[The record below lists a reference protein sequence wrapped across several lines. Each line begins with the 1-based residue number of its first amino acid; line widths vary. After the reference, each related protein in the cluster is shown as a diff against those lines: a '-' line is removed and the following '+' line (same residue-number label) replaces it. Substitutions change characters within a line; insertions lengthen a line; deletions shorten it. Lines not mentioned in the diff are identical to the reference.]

1 MIISSHNDRILNI
14 VKLSQ
19 PRARTKQDLLIIEG
33 ERELELALKQRYQI
47 QELFYSPELAPKNKF
62 AADRLNTTEISADIF
77 KKIAYKA
84 KPDGY
89 LAVAKIVKKEL
100 KDIKLSKNPLIIVLE
115 TVEKPGNLG
124 AILRT
129 AYAAEVDAI
138 IITDPQTDIYNP
150 NVIRA
155 SMGHLFTNQV
165 VIADVSDT
173 KKWLIKNKI
182 KTYGATT
189 KAKKYYHQ
197 TDFQKPSAI
206 VMGTEATGLSP
217 KWLKNLDYEIKT
229 PMQAGI
235 DSLNVSVAAAII
247 TYEARR
253 QRNFVD
259 FWDWF
264 W

>member
-1 MIISSHNDRILNI
+1 MITSSHNDRILNI
-14 VKLSQ
+14 VKLAK
-19 PRARTKQDLLIIEG
+19 PRERAKQDLFIIEG
-33 ERELELALKQRYQI
+33 ERELELALKKNYQI
-47 QELFYSPELAPKNKF
+47 QELFYSPEISPNNKF
-62 AADRLNTTEISADIF
+62 ANHSLLTTELSADIF
-77 KKIAYKA
+77 KKIAYKE

-89 LAVAKIVKKEL
+89 LALAKLIKTDL
-100 KDIKLSKNPLIIVLE
+100 KDIKLTKNPLIIILE

-129 AYAAEVDAI
+129 AYAARVDAI

-165 VIADVSDT
+165 VVASIDDT

-182 KTYGATT
+182 KSYGATT

-197 TDFQKPSAI
+197 ANLKKPSAI

-217 KWLKNLDYEIKT
+217 KWLESLDYEIKI

-235 DSLNVSVAAAII
+235 DSLNVSVSTAII
-247 TYEARR
+247 TYEANR
-253 QRNFVD
+253 QRDFVD
-259 FWDWF
+259 FSD
-264 W
+264 

>member
-1 MIISSHNDRILNI
+1 MIISFHNDRISHI
-14 VKLSQ
+14 VKLAK
-19 PRARTKQDLLIIEG
+19 PRARSQQGLFVIEG
-33 ERELELALKQRYQI
+33 ERELELALQQEYAI
-47 QELFYSPELAPKNKF
+47 QELFYCPELSANNKF
-62 AADRLNTTEISADIF
+62 ASHHLLTTEVSANVF
-77 KKIAYKA
+77 KKMAYKE

-89 LAVAKIVKKEL
+89 LALAKMVKKEL
-100 KDIKLSKNPLIIVLE
+100 RDIKLSANPLVIILE

-129 AYAAEVDAI
+129 AYAASVDAI
-138 IITDPQTDIYNP
+138 IITDPQTDVYNP

-165 VIADVSDT
+165 VVASITDT
-173 KKWLIKNKI
+173 RKWLEQNKI
-182 KTYGATT
+182 KSYGATT

-197 TDFQKPSAI
+197 ANLKKPSAI

-217 KWLKNLDYEIKT
+217 KWLERLDYEIKI

-235 DSLNVSVAAAII
+235 DSLNVSVSTAII
-247 TYEARR
+247 TYEAAR

-259 FWDWF
+259 F
-264 W
+264 

>member
-14 VKLSQ
+14 VKLSK
-19 PRARTKQDLLIIEG
+19 PRERTKQGLFIIEG
-33 ERELELALKQRYQI
+33 ERELELALKQKYQI
-47 QELFYSPELAPKNKF
+47 QELFYSPELAPDNKF
-62 AADRLNTTEISADIF
+62 ADRHLNTTEIGGDIF

-89 LAVAKIVKKEL
+89 LAVTKMVRKEL
-100 KDIKLSKNPLIIVLE
+100 KDIKLSKNPLVIILE

-129 AYAAEVDAI
+129 AYAAKVDAV

-165 VIADVSDT
+165 VVSNISDT
-173 KKWLIKNKI
+173 KKWLVKNKI
-182 KTYGATT
+182 KSYGATI

-197 TDFQKPSAI
+197 ANFKKPGAI
-206 VMGTEATGLSP
+206 VLGTEAAALSS
-217 KWLKNLDYEIKT
+217 KWLENLDHEIKI
-229 PMQAGI
+229 PMQTGI
-235 DSLNVSVAAAII
+235 DSLNVSVSTAII
-247 TYEARR
+247 VYEAKR

-259 FWDWF
+259 F
-264 W
+264 